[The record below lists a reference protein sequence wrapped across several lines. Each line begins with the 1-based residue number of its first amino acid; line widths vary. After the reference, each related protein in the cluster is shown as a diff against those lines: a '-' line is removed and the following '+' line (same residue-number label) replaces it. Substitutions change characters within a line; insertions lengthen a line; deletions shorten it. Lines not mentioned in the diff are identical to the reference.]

1 MRVIRSKQGNSIKQ
15 IEKGQSMVELAI
27 SITLLL
33 ILLAGI
39 VDLGRALI
47 INFNLQDAA
56 EEGIVYGTS
65 FPTDCN
71 QIVIRVADNIP
82 NQFISE
88 DVTVNVFIQDA
99 YLNYISCYTINKSD
113 VYAGKLMKVEI
124 KYEYP
129 ITMPFLGAIIGS
141 QKIPMTVTS
150 TGVVLRPQPPGE

>member
-1 MRVIRSKQGNSIKQ
+1 MSLKKIKQGKRIRH

-27 SITLLL
+27 SLTLLL
-33 ILLAGI
+33 ILLSGI

-47 INFNLQDAA
+47 IYFNLQDAA

-71 QIVIRVADNIP
+71 QILIRVSDNIP
-82 NQFISE
+82 NQFISDE
-88 DVTVNVFIQDA
+88 VTVNVYIQDA
-99 YLNYISCYTINKSD
+99 YSNYISCYTIGKSD

-124 KYEYP
+124 LYEYP
-129 ITMPFLGAIIGS
+129 ITMPFLGTFIGS

-150 TGVVLRPQPPGE
+150 IGVVLRPQPPGG